1 MKLLL
6 EAFKSGENAGIMHVS
21 SIYIGKIYMDKL

>member
-6 EAFKSGENAGIMHVS
+6 EAFKSVENAGKLHVS
-21 SIYIGKIYMDKL
+21 SIYIGKIHMDKL